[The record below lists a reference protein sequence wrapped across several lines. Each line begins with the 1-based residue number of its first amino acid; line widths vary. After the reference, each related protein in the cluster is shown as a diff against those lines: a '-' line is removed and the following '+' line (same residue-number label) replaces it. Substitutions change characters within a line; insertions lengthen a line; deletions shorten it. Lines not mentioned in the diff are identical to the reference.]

1 MFQQTSQQMWLV
13 CRYKSLLHVIMN
25 MLKVNIK
32 DIVGVS
38 WNSFGV
44 FINFEAIQP
53 CKYLPV

>member
-32 DIVGVS
+32 GIVGVS

-44 FINFEAIQP
+44 FINFEAI
-53 CKYLPV
+53 